1 MGWYE
6 GVCRLNYTDLSVFL
20 YVLLVYEAAFLVEN
34 KDMSAIEIRHYY
46 PYYEKKHRLK
56 SIYSLTYYILTRLL
70 PNSFNLLVFLS
81 FHRLIENKIRN

>member
-34 KDMSAIEIRHYY
+34 KGMSAIEIRHYS

-56 SIYSLTYYILTRLL
+56 SIYSFTYCILTNYGPTHLTCLFSR
-70 PNSFNLLVFLS
+70 VF
-81 FHRLIENKIRN
+81 ID